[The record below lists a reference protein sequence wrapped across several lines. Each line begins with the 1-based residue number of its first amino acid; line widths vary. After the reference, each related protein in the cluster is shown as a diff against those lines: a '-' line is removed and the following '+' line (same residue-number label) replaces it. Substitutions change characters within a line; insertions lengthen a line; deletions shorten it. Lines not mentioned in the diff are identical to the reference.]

1 MAMTTSLFRAIPRFA
16 LPCNAGDL
24 MSACKAFLSQPPP
37 PDTFGFLGN
46 GERFWTKSGRQALR
60 LLLNALGLK
69 PGAGVAVPLFTD
81 LSVISAIAA
90 AGYRPVFIDVE
101 ERYLTMDPERLEAA
115 RGQFSA
121 VVIVHLFGQMADLPA
136 LLTAAGDVPII
147 EDTAHAPLSSLNGRL
162 AGETGC
168 ASFYSF
174 GSTKYWPAG
183 GGGLAVI
190 RDSSLARAFE
200 RLITPLRQPSRTE
213 GFKNIVMLSAKAAVF
228 TRPLYPV
235 FGRPLRRWAEQYALL
250 EPPLDDE
257 RIHAAHAAI
266 ARRQALRFPERVS
279 RQRANSLRLLGCLSH
294 LPEVVLPYE
303 RPGAR
308 YNYHIFPVLLSNP
321 RERDNVAAAMWRK
334 SVDTSKI
341 YFNIVAHCR
350 RHGYQDGCPVS
361 ESVAKRLLTVPNYA
375 SLGFGDIDHVA
386 EALISSVRTC
396 RTASNRSAAD
406 GCIENTG
413 LSSI

>member
-1 MAMTTSLFRAIPRFA
+1 MTTSIFPAIPRFA
-16 LPCNAGDL
+16 LPCNAGDFL
-24 MSACKAFLSQPPP
+24 SAWKVSLSQPPA

-46 GERFWTKSGRQALR
+46 GEKFWTKSGRQALR
-60 LLLNALGLK
+60 LLLNSLGLK

-115 RGQFSA
+115 RGEFSA

-136 LLTAAGDVPII
+136 LVTAAGDVPII

-174 GSTKYWPAG
+174 ASTKYWPAG
-183 GGGLAVI
+183 GGGLAVVK
-190 RDSSLARAFE
+190 DSSMARALE
-200 RLITPLRQPSRTE
+200 RLMTPYRQPSRIE
-213 GFKNIVMLSAKAAVF
+213 GFRNILMLGAKTAVF
-228 TRPLYPV
+228 TRPLYPM
-235 FGRPLRRWAEQYALL
+235 FGKPLRRWAEQYALL

-257 RIHAAHAAI
+257 RIQASHAAI
-266 ARRQALRFPERVS
+266 ARRQALRFPARVAK
-279 RQRANSLRLLGCLSH
+279 QRANSLRLLGRLSH
-294 LPEVVLPYE
+294 LSDVGLPYE

-308 YNYHIFPVLLSNP
+308 YNYHIFPVLLRSA
-321 RERDNVAAAMWRK
+321 RERDEVAAAMWEQR
-334 SVDTSKI
+334 VDTSKI

-350 RHGYQDGCPVS
+350 RHGYQGGCPVS
-361 ESVAKRLLTVPNYA
+361 ESVAERLLTVPNYA
-375 SLGFGDIDHVA
+375 SLGPGDIDRVGD
-386 EALISSVRTC
+386 ALISSVRIC
-396 RTASNRSAAD
+396 RSAPNRSAAG
-406 GCIENTG
+406 GCIEDTG
-413 LSSI
+413 LSSIS